1 MNKMLGSAVVV
12 LAVILGAAG
21 ANAQEAG
28 FFNID
33 ISSQSK
39 GANVEVRPGD
49 PVTDGVAPRMHIL
62 REIVTTGAS
71 EVSAT
76 VTDEKSTQSSVLD
89 LGEFEAQMALYVR
102 GDDSY
107 EAVVKMSAS
116 KKNVSPK
123 STNISISFDSTETVE
138 FKDENVALLS
148 ERFGALV
155 RELYP
160 AQDPAYDA
168 EFQAALKR
176 FAEEYVLGVMDS
188 APEVIN
194 SMLQRDLAIRSK
206 ERKPLMETGSGD
218 AGKAVDAEEV
228 KGAIPVGVY
237 EKKYEKKYMSEYY
250 REETLSIRP
259 EEFDNRV
266 ILVPEYLTLTSFD
279 IPDPQGSAAD
289 ALPLAKVEY
298 FIATVPTPYDN
309 YQTTFI
315 LSVNY
320 RMQGKITFQKI
331 MEHEGAINE
340 AVFFPR
346 WRLEF
351 LTPALK
357 QVISQ
362 GKGAQDVAEREAF
375 VDYFEPFMF
384 DEYYD
389 FSPLLVKARMA
400 FEDKSTQEKIANALK
415 RQAEETQRKIKEMKE
430 RQKAL
435 AVQPQS

>member
-1 MNKMLGSAVVV
+1 MKKMFASTVMV
-12 LAVILGAAG
+12 LVMIIGAASG
-21 ANAQEAG
+21 NAQEAA

-33 ISSQSK
+33 ITSQSK

-49 PVTDGVAPRMHIL
+49 PVAEGVAPRMHIL
-62 REIVTTGAS
+62 REIITTGAS
-71 EVSAT
+71 DVSAT
-76 VTDEKSTQSSVLD
+76 VTDEQSTQTSVLE

-107 EAVVKMSAS
+107 EAVVKMSAR
-116 KKNVSPK
+116 KKDAEPK

-138 FKDENVALLS
+138 FKEENVALLS

-168 EFQAALKR
+168 EFQDALKR
-176 FAEEYVLGVMDS
+176 FSEEYVLGVMDS

-194 SMLQRDLAIRSK
+194 SMLQRDMAIRSK
-206 ERKPLMETGSGD
+206 ERKPLLETEKGGIAESS
-218 AGKAVDAEEV
+218 KAEEV
-228 KGAIPVGVY
+228 KGSIPVGVY
-237 EKKYEKKYMSEYY
+237 EKKFEKKYMSEYY

-266 ILVPEYLTLTSFD
+266 ILVPEYLTLTSFEV
-279 IPDPQGSAAD
+279 PDPQAAAD

-298 FIATVPTPYDN
+298 FVATVPTPFDN

-320 RMQGKITFQKI
+320 HMHGKITFQKI
-331 MEHEGAINE
+331 MEHEGTINE
-340 AVFFPR
+340 SVFFPR
-346 WRLEF
+346 WRMEF

-357 QVISQ
+357 KIVSE
-362 GKGAQDVAEREAF
+362 GKSPQDVAEREAF

-389 FSPLLVKARMA
+389 FSPLLVKAKMA
-400 FEDKSTQEKIANALK
+400 FEDKVTQDKIANALK